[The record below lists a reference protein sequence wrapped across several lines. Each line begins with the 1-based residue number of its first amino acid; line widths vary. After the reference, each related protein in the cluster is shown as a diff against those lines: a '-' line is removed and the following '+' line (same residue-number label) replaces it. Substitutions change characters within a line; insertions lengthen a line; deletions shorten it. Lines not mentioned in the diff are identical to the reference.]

1 MILLVP
7 QSKQVISNFTFQKH
21 CQITVGNINHKDAM
35 TVHLYYMYGF
45 GVQHLWTTEVL
56 TMIAFPLSLL
66 LAQCKQANPSAVQEL
81 PV

>member
-1 MILLVP
+1 
-7 QSKQVISNFTFQKH
+7 
-21 CQITVGNINHKDAM
+21 M